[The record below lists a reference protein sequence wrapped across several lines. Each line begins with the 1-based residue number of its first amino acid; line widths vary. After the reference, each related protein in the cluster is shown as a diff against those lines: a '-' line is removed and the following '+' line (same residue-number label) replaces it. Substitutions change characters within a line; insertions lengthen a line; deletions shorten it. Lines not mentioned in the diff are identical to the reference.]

1 MCIHAFCVLLNWSAC
16 LLPTLQ
22 PTRRCPSHT
31 YTHTHTQSLGPIQ
44 NVTFAVCFGFNR
56 NPDIATTLVGMCTRD
71 VVAANVAAVLDALDG
86 DASASADQD
95 VLAEVQRILAPVQ
108 GLSWPSGLPGNQQL

>member
-1 MCIHAFCVLLNWSAC
+1 
-16 LLPTLQ
+16 
-22 PTRRCPSHT
+22 
-31 YTHTHTQSLGPIQ
+31 
-44 NVTFAVCFGFNR
+44 
-56 NPDIATTLVGMCTRD
+56 MCTRD